1 MLALVSRMEDDGLL
15 TTRRSAHDR
24 RTTEVFLT
32 PAGVSS
38 RNRHDSL
45 LRDADERL
53 FGEHVRSQDVR
64 ALRRIVTG
72 VLDSLER
79 RDTHG

>member
-1 MLALVSRMEDDGLL
+1 MALDDATLRARPSDHG
-15 TTRRSAHDR
+15 SVPDI
-24 RTTEVFLT
+24 
-32 PAGVSS
+32 

-53 FGEHVRSQDVR
+53 FGEHVRSQDVQ